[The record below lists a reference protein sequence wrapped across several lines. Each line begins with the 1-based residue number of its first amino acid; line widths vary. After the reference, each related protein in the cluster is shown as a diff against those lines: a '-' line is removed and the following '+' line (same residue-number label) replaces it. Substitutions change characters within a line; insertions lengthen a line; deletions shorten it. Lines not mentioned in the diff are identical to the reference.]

1 MQENLKE
8 IDTSELID
16 SILNEPSPAMN
27 DDTSIFVDVDQSRIS
42 FNSLCNL
49 IGLKKVI
56 AASVRHGGG
65 LVYIPVRHK
74 DESKITKIFGKEA
87 AQRLGKLYGNGQIAI
102 PSKIG
107 KIIQIYCMH
116 KCGYNNQ
123 EISKAFRTTDRS
135 VRRLIRKMENEGGF
149 FMGEF
154 FYPINLSP
162 EEIEAYGRNP
172 INTTLERNI

>member
-1 MQENLKE
+1 MQENLKV
-8 IDTSELID
+8 INKCELID
-16 SILNEPSPAMN
+16 LILNEPLPAM
-27 DDTSIFVDVDQSRIS
+27 DSETSIYVDENRERVS

-56 AASVRHGGG
+56 AASVRYGGG
-65 LVYIPVRHK
+65 LLYIPVGYK
-74 DESKITKIFGKEA
+74 DESPITKIFGKEA
-87 AQRLGKLYGNGQIAI
+87 AQRLGKWYGNSQISI

-107 KIIQIYCMH
+107 KIVQIYCMH

-123 EISKAFRTTDRS
+123 IISKAFRTTDRS
-135 VRRLIRKMENEGGF
+135 VRRLIKKMESDGGF

-154 FYPINLSP
+154 FYPINLSL

>member
-1 MQENLKE
+1 MQESLKV
-8 IDTSELID
+8 TNTCELID
-16 SILNEPSPAMN
+16 SILNDPLPVM
-27 DDTSIFVDVDQSRIS
+27 DDNTSIFVDVNQDRIS

-56 AASVRHGGG
+56 AASVRYGGG
-65 LVYIPVRHK
+65 LVYIPVGYK
-74 DESKITKIFGKEA
+74 DESKITKIFGREA
-87 AQRLGKLYGNGQIAI
+87 AQRLGKLYGNCQLSI

-107 KIIQIYCMH
+107 KIVQIYCMH
-116 KCGYNNQ
+116 QCGHNNQ
-123 EISKAFRTTDRS
+123 IISKAFRISDRS
-135 VRRLIRKMENEGGF
+135 VRRLIGKMKNEGGF